1 LAAVFRNSGA
11 MLAGLLFST
20 HEAEDRASS
29 LAATLP
35 FGGMTL
41 IEYQARLL
49 QLAGASQI
57 VVVVGRLTPELL
69 GAVARIG
76 RRGCTVDAV
85 RTAAEAEAKVHPL
98 SRIIMLADGLVT
110 HADIIE
116 RMAQGEGDAMLVLE
130 PGASP
135 GRLERVGDGLVWA
148 GVARLLPARL
158 AEVAAMPRD
167 YDVQSALLRTIAQA
181 GGERIVLD
189 PDEAAGHGIQ
199 RELTGLETLGRTLV
213 ERRLERR
220 RGWFDRWIS
229 GPLLRPA
236 LMLLMR
242 RRIATLPLVAG
253 VAAAGLGGLLA
264 LWTGQVSL
272 GLVAVLLAVL
282 AARGAEALADLRDEP
297 VLGSGLGAAVL
308 GLPALAML
316 LLGQAVD
323 DASAGDAGLLAAVAL
338 CAVAGL
344 NEQAVR
350 GRERAVWDGGP
361 AGLLLIVTLATL
373 VGMPLAGLMLA
384 AICGAVTLGGTI
396 ERLRHADLA
405 AF

>member
-1 LAAVFRNSGA
+1 